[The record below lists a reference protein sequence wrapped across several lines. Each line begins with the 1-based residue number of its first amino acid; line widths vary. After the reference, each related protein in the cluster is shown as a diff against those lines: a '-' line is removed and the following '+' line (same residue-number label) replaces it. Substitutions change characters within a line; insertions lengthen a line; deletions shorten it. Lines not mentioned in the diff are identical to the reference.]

1 MIMLQYSG
9 ILFMTHK
16 AFKSCTSIYVHF
28 ILCPTEHHVPNYI
41 ELPKSNY
48 DNNRGST
55 LFARFHIYVNREI
68 DRQYMCVY
76 MYIYDYFGNIFI
88 LWNAYST
95 FRNIWQNFVQKFLLI
110 AVVSEI
116 SPSER
121 FKQVDHLPLFHI
133 SLINCGQGFCLI
145 MIL

>member
-48 DNNRGST
+48 DNNQGST
-55 LFARFHIYVNREI
+55 SFARFHIYVNRVI
-68 DRQYMCVY
+68 DRQYICVY
-76 MYIYDYFGNIFI
+76 ICIYTITLVISLSYEMHILPSETFGKI
-88 LWNAYST
+88 S
-95 FRNIWQNFVQKFLLI
+95 FRN
-110 AVVSEI
+110 SY
-116 SPSER
+116 
-121 FKQVDHLPLFHI
+121 
-133 SLINCGQGFCLI
+133 
-145 MIL
+145 